1 MENSFW
7 KFYKVISEVWKREF
21 QLMLILGLIGI
32 YFDAAVVFVKKTSI
46 LFRLAVAILCW
57 EISSIIYFQAFSMNK
72 FFPPDHF
79 HKPFNNIAFI
89 YHRNVV
95 RHLASSSSLPL
106 CYLSILPTCLI
117 SRHPSGHC
125 LFKLDVDIV
134 IRPI

>member
-1 MENSFW
+1 MS
-7 KFYKVISEVWKREF
+7 
-21 QLMLILGLIGI
+21 LGL
-32 YFDAAVVFVKKTSI
+32 
-46 LFRLAVAILCW
+46 
-57 EISSIIYFQAFSMNK
+57 EISSIIFFQAFSMNK

-125 LFKLDVDIV
+125 LFKYCYIVFHRADILRETLQNASDAGAKQFAVQLFKDDKDIV
-134 IRPI
+134 LVVGNDGVFDED